1 MFEGDKFLTRGVDDT
16 IPLELQLFMWEAIHN
31 MPAPK
36 DYLQVFEL
44 KVEKGL
50 QVIHHTSEQPAFDMT
65 YILTTAANPVSA
77 KIFVIDDYYAD
88 EDKHLSTM
96 LLAEEY

>member
-1 MFEGDKFLTRGVDDT
+1 MFQGERFLTRGVDAA
-16 IPLELQLFMWEAIHN
+16 IPVALQLFMWNAIDN

-36 DYLQVFEL
+36 DYLQVL
-44 KVEKGL
+44 NGL

-65 YILTTAANPVSA
+65 YILPTILNPVTA
-77 KIFVIDDYYAD
+77 KIYVIDDYYAD
-88 EDKHLSTM
+88 AEKHIATM